1 MQGANTSKKC
11 ARNVEEYLK
20 NISVQENQ
28 TKKEQEYPMA
38 TAYAKMWKKERINQR
53 DKSKENLEKP
63 SKSQTNMKNLSNF
76 SC

>member
-28 TKKEQEYPMA
+28 TKIEQEYPMA
-38 TAYAKMWKKERINQR
+38 TAYAKMWKKERIN
-53 DKSKENLEKP
+53 
-63 SKSQTNMKNLSNF
+63 
-76 SC
+76 